1 MTAVITTV
9 EPATSRDPMRIAL
22 VLVVG
27 MIMATLDQ
35 TIVNVA
41 INKLSMEFHAGLST
55 IQWVATGYSLALG
68 APWCRPRRGWS
79 AGSAPSGCI

>member
-1 MTAVITTV
+1 MTAVLITATA
-9 EPATSRDPMRIAL
+9 PAPTRDPMRIAL

-41 INKLSMEFHAGLST
+41 INKL
-55 IQWVATGYSLALG
+55 
-68 APWCRPRRGWS
+68 
-79 AGSAPSGCI
+79 

>member
-9 EPATSRDPMRIAL
+9 EPASGRDPMRIAL

-41 INKLSMEFHAGLST
+41 INKLSVQFHAGLST

-68 APWCRPRRGWS
+68 AVVPASSGW
-79 AGSAPSGCI
+79 